1 MQGKLRV
8 KNFGVLKDIEININD
23 FTVIIGSQGQGK
35 SLIAKLVHF
44 FRSFFRIM
52 ISTVYSEKT
61 FKTNIIKEFTEF
73 FPPYIIEQYEDFV
86 IEYYFPKYKEP
97 FIIKKITKDKKMFL
111 RNTVPKIMKKDLAVL
126 KQKIIE
132 FKETYHKSGRGL
144 PSYIFN
150 QPVYQEALTESLA
163 RLYSIDERDNLNKSK
178 KDESNYS
185 LPFPFQ
191 SVFIPSGRAAITF
204 LQQNMFSIMTG
215 KVQIDKLLLEYG
227 TTLESDFSIDDKD
240 FTKFLIRELFKEL
253 KIDDYRFEDNERWVI
268 SKGQRIKIANASSGQ
283 QEAIPM
289 ILTILRYSVSSES
302 ETKNIIIIEE
312 PEAHLFPSAQQKF
325 MEFLCAQYNFEW
337 TSNKFTGFFIT
348 THSPYILSSLNNF
361 IQANNTFETL
371 KRNRKVKAG
380 KDKIRDIITLNKW
393 LKFESVSAYL
403 ISDGKATDIMNTEN
417 KLIDAN
423 VIDEISNVIANQ
435 FSQLL
440 ELEFGE

>member
-23 FTVIIGSQGQGK
+23 FTVIIGSQGEGK

-52 ISTVYSEKT
+52 ISTVFSEKT

-73 FPPYIIEQYEDFV
+73 FPPYIIEQFDDFV
-86 IEYYFPKYKEP
+86 IEYFFPKYEDP
-97 FIIKKITKDKKMFL
+97 FVIKKKTSEQKMFL
-111 RNTVPKIMKKDLAVL
+111 KIHEPKNMKIDLDVL

-132 FKETYHKSGRGL
+132 FKENYHKSGRGL
-144 PSYIFN
+144 PPYIFN
-150 QPVYQEALTESLA
+150 QPIYQAALIESLA
-163 RLYSIDERDNLNKSK
+163 RLYSIDERSNLKKSK
-178 KDESNYS
+178 KDESNYH

-191 SVFIPSGRAAITF
+191 SIFIPSGRAAITY
-204 LQQNMFSIMTG
+204 LQQNIFSIMTA
-215 KVQIDKLLLEYG
+215 KVQVDKLLLEYG
-227 TTLESDFSIDDKD
+227 TTLESDFSIDDTL
-240 FTKFLIRELFKEL
+240 TKILVQDLFKEL
-253 KIDDYRFEDNERWVI
+253 KIDDYRFEENERWVI
-268 SKGQRIKIANASSGQ
+268 TKGQRIKIANASSGQ

-289 ILTILRYSVSSES
+289 ILTILMYSVASEGDI
-302 ETKNIIIIEE
+302 KNIIIIEE
-312 PEAHLFPSAQQKF
+312 PEAHLFPSTQQKF
-325 MEFLCAQYNFEW
+325 MEFLCTQYNFEW

-361 IQANNTFETL
+361 IQANNTYETM
-371 KRNRKVKAG
+371 KKKRKVKSG
-380 KDKIRDIITLNKW
+380 KDKLRDIIHANLW
-393 LKFESVSAYL
+393 LKFDSISAYL
-403 ISDGKATDIMNTEN
+403 ISDGKAVNIMNQEN